1 MGHDAAGWPEGGL
14 ISTSVSARTCLPWYC
29 LKSRKTA
36 LEAMMQLGNGD
47 AATRPSLLRSRAGK
61 DA

>member
-1 MGHDAAGWPEGGL
+1 MGHDVVGWPEGGL